1 MKTNDKQTKR
11 NGLNIWAVVAILGL
25 FLAICTMNESRG
37 EIGLRAVGVV
47 CFAIGAYMGG
57 WMSHDSEVNDL
68 NESNDLN
75 DLNESKQ

>member
-1 MKTNDKQTKR
+1 MKTNEKQTKK
-11 NGLNIWAVVAILGL
+11 NGLNIWGLVAILGL
-25 FLAICTMNESRG
+25 FLAVCTMNESNG
-37 EIGLRAVGVV
+37 EIGLRAAGVV

-75 DLNESKQ
+75 DLNESK

>member
-1 MKTNDKQTKR
+1 MKTNEKQTK
-11 NGLNIWAVVAILGL
+11 NGLNIWGLVAVLGL
-25 FLAICTMNESRG
+25 FLAVCTMNESTN
-37 EIGLRAVGVV
+37 EIGLRAAGVV

-75 DLNESKQ
+75 DLNESK